1 MKDYKKKYYRVLTT
15 LWVVMII
22 GGIFLWNIH
31 STLDEIDQEIVK
43 MEQRKEQELIQAYH
57 DAGWLPYEK
66 TKRNKK

>member
-1 MKDYKKKYYRVLTT
+1 LKDYKKKYYRVLTT